1 MSVNDSA
8 GEFRRFQ
15 GSANISIYQLL
26 EMELLRVGNR
36 EVGIRELTSTAPF
49 SSHWSWQQWQEI
61 VLYGHRRGR
70 GRLAAPHTAV
80 RQDSILRKD
89 NK

>member
-1 MSVNDSA
+1 MGNREVTVLIISYVCNFECLLMILTDSA

-49 SSHWSWQQWQEI
+49 SSHWSWQQ
-61 VLYGHRRGR
+61 
-70 GRLAAPHTAV
+70 
-80 RQDSILRKD
+80 
-89 NK
+89 